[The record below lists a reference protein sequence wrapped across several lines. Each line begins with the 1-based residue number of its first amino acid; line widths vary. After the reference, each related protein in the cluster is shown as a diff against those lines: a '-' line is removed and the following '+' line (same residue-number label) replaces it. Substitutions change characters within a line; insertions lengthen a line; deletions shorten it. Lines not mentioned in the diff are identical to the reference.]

1 MSTVLQEI
9 RELRNEEILYIDRD
23 NYNRYRIVCNEPDRS
38 KTAYYFST
46 PIYNNDTKKILNR
59 SFEENQDNVILTG
72 SNSKISLNKGNLQ
85 FDGGEERYEID
96 FEGET
101 LKFDGKNLIS
111 PRSCIYTTL
120 NGVLCCFHM
129 HNEMKFRV
137 KTKSKIYYVRA
148 NDRNISF
155 MADDF
160 RPWFTIS
167 CLGVINDA
175 NNVIAPVNI
184 TYIQFSDF
192 EYQISIKSNRTSSA
206 KVLFEVGVYE
216 NKLCQDTTVESMLP
230 KMNNVFGNTAFV
242 GYSSYYGEQW
252 LYSKFDLSRME
263 DIIDRRIYKVK
274 LHIPKLNNSGID
286 LVAFETVGRFC
297 SFGSTW
303 NNKIYANNQIS
314 ESVANNKYYSFDLG
328 GIAISKDT
336 KRYVNPQGIV
346 IRPKYKR
353 NGVAVLATGDSY
365 CNPQIL
371 EINYR

>member
-59 SFEENQDNVILTG
+59 SFEENQDNVFLTG

-85 FDGGEERYEID
+85 FDAGEERYEID

-111 PRSCIYTTL
+111 PRSCIYPTL

-129 HNEMKFRV
+129 HNEMKFHV
-137 KTKSKIYYVRA
+137 KTKNKIYYVRA

-184 TYIQFSDF
+184 TYIQFSGF

-216 NKLCQDTTVESMLP
+216 NKLCQDTTVESILP

-314 ESVANNKYYSFDLG
+314 ESLANNKYYIFDLSG
-328 GIAISKDT
+328 VTISKDT

-353 NGVAVLATGDSY
+353 NGLAVLATGDSY

>member
-1 MSTVLQEI
+1 MSTILQEI
-9 RELRNEEILYIDRD
+9 RNLRNEETLHIDKD
-23 NYNRYRIVCNEPDRS
+23 NYNRYRIVCNEPNGS

-59 SFEENQDNVILTG
+59 SFEENQSNVILVG
-72 SNSKISLNKGNLQ
+72 SNSQISLNNGKLQ
-85 FDGGEERYEID
+85 FDAGEERYDID
-96 FEGET
+96 FDGEILNFNGENIT
-101 LKFDGKNLIS
+101 SHRGCIS
-111 PRSCIYTTL
+111 ATL
-120 NGVLCCFHM
+120 NGVLCCFYIC
-129 HNEMKFRV
+129 NEMKFHV
-137 KTKSKIYYVRA
+137 KTKNKIYYVRA

-167 CLGVINDA
+167 CLGVIDDA

-184 TYIQFSDF
+184 TYIQSSDF
-192 EYQISIKSNRTSSA
+192 EYQISIKSNRMSSA

-242 GYSSYYGEQW
+242 GYNDYYGEQW
-252 LYSKFDLSRME
+252 LYSKFDLSKME
-263 DIIDRRIYKVK
+263 DIIDRRIYKVN
-274 LHIPKLNNSGID
+274 LHIPKLNTSGID

-314 ESVANNKYYSFDLG
+314 EAVDNNKYYSFDFG
-328 GIAISKDT
+328 SVMISEDA
-336 KRYVNPQGIV
+336 KRYINPQGIV